1 MSDELPRVRPPARGL
16 VRVAAT
22 ALFLVMATASP
33 ARAENEAARQ
43 FSAGTAAFDRGEFV
57 VAARAFD
64 AADAIAPAPAAVFN
78 AARAWQEAGDRPRA
92 ADRWA
97 RFLDAAPPDVT
108 ERATATR
115 ELARLRASLIAAR
128 IDGPND
134 ARVTIA
140 HVSDA
145 PVPVVVH
152 LPPGPNV
159 GTWTSGAR
167 DRGRF
172 TVDGLPGE
180 QIATTLRLPAP
191 AQGGL
196 MRAPAGE
203 RPALSSP
210 ASSGGGPDAV
220 AVAGTTFL
228 ILGVAAV
235 GVGIGV
241 GVDAVGARDAFVEG
255 GSVDPDLRSQADDGR
270 TASNVMWITGAAV
283 GTLGA
288 ILLVASLGGD
298 DDPVVA
304 RRGLALR
311 F

>member
-1 MSDELPRVRPPARGL
+1 MSGSRLRTA
-16 VRVAAT
+16 VAA
-22 ALFLVMATASP
+22 LPLVIATAIARP
-33 ARAENEAARQ
+33 AHADNEAARR
-43 FSAGTAAFDRGEFV
+43 FSAGTAAFERGEFV

-64 AADAIAPAPAAVFN
+64 AADAIAPAAAAVFN

-108 ERATATR
+108 ERATAVR
-115 ELARLRASLIAAR
+115 ELARLRATLIAAR

-134 ARVTIA
+134 ALVTIA
-140 HVSDA
+140 HVTRA

-180 QIATTLRLPAP
+180 EVVVTLRLPAP
-191 AQGGL
+191 AQGAL
-196 MRAPAGE
+196 MPAPAGD
-203 RPALSSP
+203 RPEP
-210 ASSGGGPDAV
+210 AASTGGGGGPDAL

-241 GVDAVGARDAFVEG
+241 GVDAVDARDAFVEG
-255 GSVDPDLRSQADDGR
+255 GSVDPDLRSRADDGR
-270 TASNVMWITGAAV
+270 TASNVTWITGAAV

-288 ILLVASLGGD
+288 ILLAASLGGD
-298 DDPVVA
+298 DDDPLVA

>member
-1 MSDELPRVRPPARGL
+1 MM
-16 VRVAAT
+16 RVAVT
-22 ALFLVMATASP
+22 ALILVMAMASP

-64 AADAIAPAPAAVFN
+64 AADAIAPAAAAVFN

-97 RFLDAAPPDVT
+97 RFLDAAPADVT
-108 ERATATR
+108 ERATARR
-115 ELARLRASLIAAR
+115 ELARLRESLILAR

-140 HVSDA
+140 HVNSVL
-145 PVPVVVH
+145 VPVVVH

-180 QIATTLRLPAP
+180 QVVLTLRLPAP
-191 AQGGL
+191 AAGGL
-196 MRAPAGE
+196 MRQPAGE
-203 RPALSSP
+203 QPAPPPP
-210 ASSGGGPDAV
+210 ASTGDGPNAV

-241 GVDAVGARDAFVEG
+241 GVDAVDARDRFVEG

-288 ILLVASLGGD
+288 ILLVASLGEDD
-298 DDPVVA
+298 DDP
-304 RRGLALR
+304 LALR
-311 F
+311 RGVALRF